1 MAIHKKMII
10 IATIVCIGL
19 YFLGLGLHVAY
30 GADREWFAFMM
41 DKKTCIEVNAEN
53 FEDAVCVLERLAEE
67 DKYKLAE
74 VIDAC
79 PGMLADDYY
88 YDFSFKECIK

>member
-1 MAIHKKMII
+1 MKKKLVVWSVAMI
-10 IATIVCIGL
+10 CL
-19 YFLGLGLHVAY
+19 YFLCLGLHVAY
-30 GADREWFAFMM
+30 GADREWFSFIM
-41 DKKTCIEVNAEN
+41 DGKTCIEVNAEN

-74 VIDAC
+74 VVDAC
-79 PGMLADDYY
+79 PGLLAEDYY